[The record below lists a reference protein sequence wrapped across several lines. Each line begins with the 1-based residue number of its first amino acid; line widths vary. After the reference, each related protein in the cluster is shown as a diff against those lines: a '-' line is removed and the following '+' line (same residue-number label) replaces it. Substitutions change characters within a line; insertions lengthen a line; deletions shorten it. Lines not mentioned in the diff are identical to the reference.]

1 MNFFG
6 IMLTKRLRQ
15 SEGKTKYRLA
25 KDSGVSEPSVVSIT
39 NGKLRPSDRA
49 LIAFASVEW
58 LGVDLQTLM
67 AWRAID
73 EEGQDTILKAC
84 QELVSMD
91 PSLHERFMAYM
102 QKKETVGDG

>member
-49 LIAFASVEW
+49 LIAFASV
-58 LGVDLQTLM
+58 T
-67 AWRAID
+67 AAIRYCVR
-73 EEGQDTILKAC
+73 QIYKLKNN
-84 QELVSMD
+84 
-91 PSLHERFMAYM
+91 
-102 QKKETVGDG
+102 KEVETNVPDV